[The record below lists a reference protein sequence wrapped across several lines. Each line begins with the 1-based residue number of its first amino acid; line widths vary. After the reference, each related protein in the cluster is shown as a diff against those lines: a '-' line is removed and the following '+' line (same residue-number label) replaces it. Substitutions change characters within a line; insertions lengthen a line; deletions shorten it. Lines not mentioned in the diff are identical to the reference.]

1 MNNTKVVRTYIQLPK
16 PIYHQ
21 LKTISLTED
30 LTFAETT
37 RRVLEKGLI
46 EKQNGQKDSSSFL
59 VELGKL
65 GKKYKVRGPKDWS
78 TNLDKYTWD
87 E

>member
-1 MNNTKVVRTYIQLPK
+1 MNNAKTVRTYIQLPK
-16 PIYHQ
+16 PMYHR
-21 LKTISLTED
+21 LKTMSLSED

-37 RRVLEKGLI
+37 RQVLEKGLTD
-46 EKQNGQKDSSSFL
+46 KQNGQKDSSSFL

-65 GKKYKVRGPKDWS
+65 GKKLKVRGPRDWS
-78 TNLDKYTWD
+78 ANLDKYTWD